1 MCKIYRYHWSNAWT
15 FRLLDGLLSG
25 SDVHVEPHPS
35 GCLQAEA
42 RGNIALNM
50 LLNKI
55 VAKRYPIGL
64 VALPLPLHMLLHGL
78 PPVQPQ
84 KQSRSC
90 QCEAIGS
97 SQQLKVILQLRRE
110 LLEAPLPMGDA
121 SKVVRARKED
131 RREGGDIASA

>member
-1 MCKIYRYHWSNAWT
+1 
-15 FRLLDGLLSG
+15 
-25 SDVHVEPHPS
+25 
-35 GCLQAEA
+35 
-42 RGNIALNM
+42 M

-64 VALPLPLHMLLHGL
+64 VALPLPLHRLLHGL

-84 KQSRSC
+84 KVLPLQSQSC

-110 LLEAPLPMGDA
+110 LVDTSLPMGDA
-121 SKVVRARKED
+121 SKAVVRARKED
-131 RREGGDIASA
+131 GREGGDIASA

>member
-1 MCKIYRYHWSNAWT
+1 MCKIYRYHWSHAWT

-42 RGNIALNM
+42 RGDIALNM

-64 VALPLPLHMLLHGL
+64 VALPLPLHMQARPAASAATKSAAPAVPVL
-78 PPVQPQ
+78 PVRGYWQQPAVEGDTPTQ
-84 KQSRSC
+84 KGTT
-90 QCEAIGS
+90 GS
-97 SQQLKVILQLRRE
+97 SFAHGRCQQSC
-110 LLEAPLPMGDA
+110 AGP
-121 SKVVRARKED
+121 
-131 RREGGDIASA
+131 